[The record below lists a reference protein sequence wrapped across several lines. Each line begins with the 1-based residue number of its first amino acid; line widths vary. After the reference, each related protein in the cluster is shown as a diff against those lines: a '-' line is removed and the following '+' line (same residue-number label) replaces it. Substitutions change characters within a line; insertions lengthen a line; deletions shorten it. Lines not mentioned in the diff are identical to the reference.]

1 MGSNSPLQT
10 QNVPTSHTDQ
20 VGQHMFEVGGLAGA
34 RPTNEGNRLV
44 LLGGHH
50 VLVSCVANRVN
61 MGRQV
66 IHLAFL
72 EEDKIMM
79 ISTMMQ

>member
-1 MGSNSPLQT
+1 MSSNSPLQT
-10 QNVPTSHTDQ
+10 QYVPASHTDQ

-34 RPTNEGNRLV
+34 RPPNEGNRLV
-44 LLGGHH
+44 LLGAHH

-61 MGRQV
+61 MWRQI

-72 EEDKIMM
+72 DEDKIMR
-79 ISTMMQ
+79 ISTMLQ